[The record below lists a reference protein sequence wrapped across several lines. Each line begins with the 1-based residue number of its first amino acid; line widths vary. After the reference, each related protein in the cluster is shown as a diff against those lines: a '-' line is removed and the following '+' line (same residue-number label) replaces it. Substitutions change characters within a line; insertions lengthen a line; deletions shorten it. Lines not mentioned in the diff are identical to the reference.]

1 MTRTSSAK
9 SEPLKW
15 VAGASLAGVMLLMVP
30 ACHKAG
36 EAHADKAHAGHGSE
50 GHDMGT
56 GLHEQKAQAH
66 AHHEAQMDAGYEM
79 RTDAAQVELSQAVMR
94 DQAGTIVSLKDDVAG
109 DRILVI
115 DFIFTSCQTICPVTT
130 SLLVEARKRLAD
142 VPGSDLAFVSMSID
156 ANNDTPD
163 RLKAFADRHRADWT
177 FLTGQKAIMD
187 KALNDMDAYSTN
199 PEDHAPMIL
208 VGDASSGR
216 FIRMF
221 GLPDPDRVEQEVRQ
235 LLMRRQVSE
244 SKCTPGSDAAGEN

>member
-1 MTRTSSAK
+1 MIRTSSVK
-9 SEPLKW
+9 FQPLRW
-15 VAGASLAGVMLLMVP
+15 MAGASLSGVIILLVP
-30 ACHKAG
+30 ACQKAG
-36 EAHADKAHAGHGSE
+36 EAHADKSHSGHGEASLDA
-50 GHDMGT
+50 GA
-56 GLHEQKAQAH
+56 GLHEHKEDAH
-66 AHHEAQMDAGYEM
+66 AHHKAQMGTGYEM
-79 RTDAAQVELSQAVMR
+79 RTDEAHVELSQALMR
-94 DQAGTIVSLKDDVAG
+94 DQTGMAVSLKDEVAG

-130 SLLVEARKRLAD
+130 SLLVEARKRLGD

-235 LLMRRQVSE
+235 LLTRRQVSE
-244 SKCTPGSDAAGEN
+244 SKCTAGSDAAGEN